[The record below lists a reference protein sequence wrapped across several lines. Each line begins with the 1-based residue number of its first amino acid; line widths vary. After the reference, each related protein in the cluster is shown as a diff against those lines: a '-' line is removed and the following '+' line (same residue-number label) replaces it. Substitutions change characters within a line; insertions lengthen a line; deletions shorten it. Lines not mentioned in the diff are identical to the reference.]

1 MSTLFP
7 TDSSLFGT
15 CYAKNEGDTDAVL
28 LCVAESMEIYVKNQN
43 ESLKSWLLTIMGTI
57 VFLMQLGFAMLCA
70 GCVRRKN
77 VTNTLMK
84 NVLDACVAAMAF
96 YLFGFAF
103 AHGGDDAALG
113 TTFIGTKNFALY
125 GEVDYAFWFFQTC
138 FAAAN
143 VTIIAGTL
151 AERCQ
156 MSAYFAYGF
165 IMAAM
170 IYPFI
175 VHSIWSTNG
184 FLSAFAA
191 EPFRGVGVIDF
202 AGSGVV
208 HLSGG
213 MTALVA
219 TIVLGPRKGRFTN
232 SKGVR
237 LDTPRDIPGHSV
249 SLQVLG
255 FIILWV
261 GCKYHGLFYFRFK
274 SMAMKVLIMLFYWN
288 T

>member
-1 MSTLFP
+1 MSTVFP

-15 CYAKNEGDTDAVL
+15 CYTKNEGDTDAVL
-28 LCVAESMEIYVKNQN
+28 LCVAESMEVYVKNEH
-43 ESLKSWLLTIMGTI
+43 ESLRSWLLTIMGTV

-77 VTNTLMK
+77 TTNTLLK
-84 NVLDACVAAMAF
+84 NVLDACVASVAF

-103 AHGGDDAALG
+103 AFGGDDVTMGA
-113 TTFIGTKNFALY
+113 TFIGTKNFALT
-125 GEVDYAFWFFQTC
+125 GDVDYAFWFFENC
-138 FAAAN
+138 FAAAT

-156 MSAYFAYGF
+156 MSAYFAYSF
-165 IMAAM
+165 VMAAI

-175 VHSIWSTNG
+175 VHSIWSSNG
-184 FLSAFAA
+184 FLSAFAKD
-191 EPFRGVGVIDF
+191 PYRGVGVLDF

-208 HLSGG
+208 HLTGG
-213 MTALVA
+213 ITALIA
-219 TIVLGPRKGRFTN
+219 TIILGPRKGRFTN

-237 LDTPRDIPGHSV
+237 LETPRDIPGHSV
-249 SLQVLG
+249 SLQILG

-261 GCKYHGLFYFRFK
+261 GCKY
-274 SMAMKVLIMLFYWN
+274 
-288 T
+288 

>member
-15 CYAKNEGDTDAVL
+15 CYTKNEGDTDAVL
-28 LCVAESMEIYVKNQN
+28 LCVAESMELHVKNQE
-43 ESLKSWLLTIMGTI
+43 ESLQSWLLTIMGTV

-77 VTNTLMK
+77 TTNTLLK
-84 NVLDACVAAMAF
+84 NVLDACVASIAF
-96 YLFGFAF
+96 YLFGFAV
-103 AHGGDDAALG
+103 AYGGDDATMDA
-113 TTFIGTKNFALY
+113 TFIGTKNFALY
-125 GEVDYAFWFFQTC
+125 GEVDYAFWFFENC

-156 MSAYFAYGF
+156 MSAYFAYSF
-165 IMAAM
+165 VMAAM

-175 VHSIWSTNG
+175 AHSIWSENG
-184 FLSAFAA
+184 FLSAFAKD
-191 EPFRGVGVIDF
+191 PFRGVGVIDF

-213 MTALVA
+213 VTALVA

-261 GCKYHGLFYFRFK
+261 GCK
-274 SMAMKVLIMLFYWN
+274 
-288 T
+288 